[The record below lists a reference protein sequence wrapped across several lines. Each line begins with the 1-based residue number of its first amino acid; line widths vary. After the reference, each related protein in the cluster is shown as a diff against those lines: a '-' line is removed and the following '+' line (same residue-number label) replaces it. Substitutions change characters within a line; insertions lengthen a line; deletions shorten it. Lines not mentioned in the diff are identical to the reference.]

1 MKKYIALFL
10 TLVMLASVLVG
21 CGNSDKPESEDPT
34 TAPTSPSAPTTP
46 STPIAPTTAPTTPPT
61 QATEPSEEE
70 TEPSIA
76 PTTPPTTAPEEPNTV
91 SLHTMPVYG
100 DKPTY
105 QEGEKKNSYGD
116 TFSGHIYE
124 LVAYGKGSENN
135 KYITVDTASFT
146 LDGAYNYLTGTFFTR
161 SNQNED
167 YTIELLVYADDELI
181 YCSEPISRKT
191 RSVELAVEISGCQML
206 TIAARSYDYTS
217 SGTNPG
223 IYLINPELHKEY
235 EGELTPGVEIDPK
248 LVSLTDLY
256 VYSGGN
262 IYAGS
267 VKDSFNNTYK
277 GIYLDL
283 CSWGDYVGNFDH
295 QDCVEFVNEGYQYLS
310 GTFFTRKSQNE
321 NFEIEFLI
329 YADDE
334 LVYSSGM
341 INRGTKAI
349 DFVVEL
355 GDCDLIKV
363 MSRSRNYTDSG
374 TNPGIILVDAF
385 VSVEE
390 P

>member
-1 MKKYIALFL
+1 MKKFISLFL
-10 TLVMLASVLVG
+10 VLMMLASVLAG
-21 CGNSDKPESEDPT
+21 CGDSAKSESGDPT
-34 TAPTSPSAPTTP
+34 TAPTTPSA
-46 STPIAPTTAPTTPPT
+46 PIAPTTAPTTPPT
-61 QATEPSEEE
+61 QATEPSEEV
-70 TEPSIA
+70 TEPSEEVTE
-76 PTTPPTTAPEEPNTV
+76 PSTTPSEPEEPNTV

-116 TFSGHIYE
+116 VFSGHIYE
-124 LVAYGKGSENN
+124 FVAYGDSYQDNE
-135 KYITVDTASFT
+135 YITMGTASFI
-146 LDGAYNYLTGTFFTR
+146 LDGEYNYLTGTFFTR
-161 SNQNED
+161 TNQNEAF
-167 YTIELLVYADDELI
+167 TIELLVYADDELI
-181 YCSEPISRKT
+181 YRSEPISRKT

-235 EGELTPGVEIDPK
+235 EGELTPGVEIDPN

-283 CSWGDYVGNFDH
+283 CSWGDYSGNFDY
-295 QDCVEFVNEGYQYLS
+295 QNYVEFVNEGYQYLS
-310 GTFFTRKSQNE
+310 GTFFTRKSQNA

>member
-1 MKKYIALFL
+1 MKKCISLFL
-10 TLVMLASVLVG
+10 VLMMLASVLAG
-21 CGNSDKPESEDPT
+21 CGDSAKSESGDPT
-34 TAPTSPSAPTTP
+34 TAPTTPSAPT
-46 STPIAPTTAPTTPPT
+46 APTTAPTTSPT
-61 QATEPSEEE
+61 QATEPSEEV
-70 TEPSIA
+70 TEPSEEVTE
-76 PTTPPTTAPEEPNTV
+76 PSTTPSEPEEPNTV

-116 TFSGHIYE
+116 TFEGIIYQF
-124 LVAYGKGSENN
+124 VAYGDSNEDN
-135 KYITVDTASFT
+135 KYITMGTASFI
-146 LDGAYNYLTGTFFTR
+146 LDGEYNYLTGTFFTR
-161 SNQNED
+161 TNQNEAF
-167 YTIELLVYADDELI
+167 TIELLVYADDELI
-181 YCSEPISRKT
+181 YRSEPISRKT

-235 EGELTPGVEIDPK
+235 EGELTPGVEIDPN

-283 CSWGDYVGNFDH
+283 CSWGDYSGNFDY

-310 GTFFTRKSQNE
+310 GTFFTRKSQNA